1 MVGRA
6 EGGELLP
13 VVAEVRVSLR
23 IAVEGEGEVD
33 ARVGG
38 GQSHFFAALAEMFE
52 VVVHAGD
59 AHFDGDD
66 DESDG
71 FRLDIEEE
79 LELEREHVGDGV
91 VVTEDAR
98 EWLRR
103 VQGADV
109 RRVRVFLAD
118 DGQRPVLDSVTPH
131 RGWDA
136 KVFEDRAEESF
147 STCVIKLGDLRWVGG
162 VVLVRAEGAAE
173 AALDENDSDLMEL
186 GPRVLRT

>member
-38 GQSHFFAALAEMFE
+38 GQGNFLAALAEMFE

-59 AHFDGDD
+59 AHFDGDG
-66 DESDG
+66 DESEG

-79 LELEREHVGDGV
+79 LELEREDVGYGV

-98 EWLRR
+98 KWLRR
-103 VQGADV
+103 VQGAD
-109 RRVRVFLAD
+109 VRVFLAD